1 MIDLKYDKNIPILLK
16 YFAKGNKP
24 TGLICH
30 APSLILTIPKEENL
44 YIGFKVNSVSPFE
57 EFIIE

>member
-57 EFIIE
+57 EFVIE